1 MKLAWV
7 SATRNRRK
15 SNNSGAGVPWH
26 SFEDVGMESL
36 ELESQEELEGTE
48 KA

>member
-7 SATRNRRK
+7 SATRNRGK
-15 SNNSGAGVPWH
+15 SNNSYAGVPWH
-26 SFEDVGMESL
+26 SFEDVGMENL
-36 ELESQEELEGTE
+36 ELESQEEFENTE

>member
-1 MKLAWV
+1 MKLTWV

-15 SNNSGAGVPWH
+15 SNNSVGVPWH